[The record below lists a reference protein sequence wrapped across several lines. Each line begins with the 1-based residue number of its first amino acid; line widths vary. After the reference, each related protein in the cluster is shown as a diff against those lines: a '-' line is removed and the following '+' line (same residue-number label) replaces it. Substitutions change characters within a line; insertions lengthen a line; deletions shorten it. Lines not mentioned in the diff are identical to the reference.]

1 MKNFCLPFLLG
12 IFFFSEFLFG
22 QVNDERLV
30 LGIYTRAVADVGELA
45 RTKPPKIGVVYFA
58 KDPGCE
64 LGFAVNDVI
73 THLDR
78 EVIKTPADL
87 KAMVEGLDPEKKHRL
102 TFQRFKG
109 KWVKGEVEF
118 NPKTYRQS
126 VIDNLVESRDEVNST
141 VTIRDKRSPDSPTWT
156 NLQCRLF
163 NDGSGD
169 RLLVRYS
176 YNGKDWLFIE
186 SCTVKVDGENTDIKL
201 TNVKRDNNSE
211 VWEWSTHAAT
221 PEEHELLLK
230 IATAKAVT
238 IRFIGKQ
245 YTHDHDLTVSE
256 QRAIQN
262 VLEALRMRRQKNK

>member
-1 MKNFCLPFLLG
+1 MKNFFLSFLLG

-45 RTKPPKIGVVYFA
+45 RTRPPKIGVVYFA

-102 TFQRFKG
+102 TFQRFNG
-109 KWVKGEVEF
+109 KWVKGEVDF
-118 NPKTYRQS
+118 NPKTYREF
-126 VIDNLVESRDEVNST
+126 VNDNLRKTSDK
-141 VTIRDKRSPDSPTWT
+141 VTGKTHLIDKRSPASPEVTSI
-156 NLQCRLF
+156 QCWIEEENGIDHLV
-163 NDGSGD
+163 
-169 RLLVRYS
+169 VRYS
-176 YNGKDWLFIE
+176 YHGSEWLFLQE
-186 SCTVKVDGENTDIKL
+186 ALVKIDDQSVVVKFDQ
-201 TNVKRDNNSE
+201 VKRDNDSK
-211 VWEWSTHAAT
+211 VWEWCTREAT
-221 PEEHELLLK
+221 LDDQELLLR
-230 IATAKAVT
+230 IALAKDVT

-245 YTHDHDLTVSE
+245 YKHDHELTVND